1 MKKILIALL
10 LFLAQ
15 IWLTFKGVH
24 VFSKYGSPLIFF
36 AASAGLALLYRV
48 KLARGYSMDTPRP
61 APLRNKW
68 LGALTGAVSIGLCY
82 EELRK
87 MFVQY
92 KNPRDFSDVIP
103 QLETLYN
110 RFAHGQFPYAP
121 VDMGGY
127 SPYPVYMPLH
137 WLPIGIPEALGID
150 LRWIGFGLMV
160 LAAGLY
166 GWQIM
171 QGNRPLWSQL
181 LAIVLPSI
189 SVWGYILWGEI
200 DLPVS
205 LETVIAA
212 YYLVL
217 ASGLGSRKVSWI
229 TVGLVLCLLS
239 RYTLV
244 FWIPLFAILFWTN
257 MPRRQN
263 VRVWLTV
270 AASVVLLYVIPFY
283 LKDPTILTKGVA
295 YHNQACEDEWKGY
308 GDPPVSWTME
318 RGIHFAIQLKGIL
331 PGDAVHQV
339 FLARVLQGSI
349 MLLLLGLGLWDYRR
363 NRNRIHHLD
372 YSLLMLYVVVLCFY
386 CFGPLTYRYYLIVLH
401 VLAAVVCGKII
412 LAPDKYPDKA
422 EA

>member
-1 MKKILIALL
+1 
-10 LFLAQ
+10 
-15 IWLTFKGVH
+15 
-24 VFSKYGSPLIFF
+24 
-36 AASAGLALLYRV
+36 
-48 KLARGYSMDTPRP
+48 MDTPRP